1 MIFCLM
7 MISNM
12 SVKKEV
18 LNFNREIFKF
28 IICLMSDMSNDKC
41 SRKQCSSKKSS
52 NTQVFCLVS
61 DCQDSLLF
69 KLEIFIVLFLFN
81 FFFFSLAQ

>member
-18 LNFNREIFKF
+18 LNFNREFKF
-28 IICLMSDMSNDKC
+28 IICLMSDISIDKC
-41 SRKQCSSKKSS
+41 SRKQCLSKKSS

-81 FFFFSLAQ
+81 CFFSLAQ